1 MAQEIKTSRPG
12 APLDGAVVQK
22 FRASVRGQVI
32 GPNDAGYDETRKVF
46 NGMIDRRPALI
57 ARCADAADVQHAVTF
72 AGEQGLLL
80 SVRAGGHSVNGY
92 GVCDGGLM
100 IDLSPMKGIQVDPQ
114 AQTAVA
120 EPGVVWGEF
129 DAATQEHG
137 LAVTGGRIPG
147 TGVAGLTLGSGSG
160 WLERKLGYTVDN
172 LLGAEVVTAD
182 GRLVRASEDENQ
194 DLFWGLRGGGGNFG
208 IATSLRFKLHRI
220 GPIVYGGMLAFTRD
234 RAREILRTYHGFMET
249 APDDV
254 GGALALITA
263 PPEPFV
269 PQDVQGKPVIAM
281 IVCYTGDPADGDK
294 AIRPLLDLDP
304 ALRMV
309 QPMPYVAVQ
318 YLLQPMNPPGMRNY
332 WKAEMYPELP
342 EAALDTLIDA
352 AAEPPSPLTTIIVQP
367 LGGAVHRVPDDATAI
382 GWRSAKWALHILGM
396 WPDANEDDR
405 NIAWVRNVAQA
416 VTPWAQ
422 DGAYLNYL
430 MDEGEQAVRDSFGRH
445 YQRMVDLKNK
455 YDPTNLFHMNQN
467 IKPNGARP

>member
-1 MAQEIKTSRPG
+1 MTQTQISETAVEEFTRDFRGVLLRPG
-12 APLDGAVVQK
+12 
-22 FRASVRGQVI
+22 
-32 GPNDAGYDETRKVF
+32 DAGYDEARAVF
-46 NGMIDRRPALI
+46 NGMIDRCPALI
-57 ARCADAADVQHAVTF
+57 ARCADRADVQRAVTL
-72 AGEQGLLL
+72 APEQGLTV

-100 IDLSPMKGIQVDPQ
+100 IDLSLMKGIKVDPQ
-114 AQTAVA
+114 TQTAVA

-182 GRLVRASEDENQ
+182 GRLVRASADENPE
-194 DLFWGLRGGGGNFG
+194 LFWGLRGGGGNFG
-208 IATSLRFKLHRI
+208 IVTSFRFQLHRV
-220 GPIVYGGMLAFTRD
+220 GPIVYGGMLAFTRE
-234 RAREILRTYHGFMET
+234 RAAEILPAYRSFLET

-263 PPEPFV
+263 PPAPFV
-269 PQDVQGKPVIAM
+269 PAHLQGQPAIAM
-281 IVCYTGDPADGDK
+281 VVCYTGDPAEGEK
-294 AIRPLLDLDP
+294 AIQPLLDLDP
-304 ALRMV
+304 VVRMV

-318 YLLQPMNPPGMRNY
+318 ALLEPMNPPGMRNY
-332 WKAEMYPELP
+332 WKADMYPELP
-342 EAALDTLIDA
+342 DVALDALIDA
-352 AAEPPSPLTTIIVQP
+352 AAEPLSPLTAIIVQP
-367 LGGAVHRVPDDATAI
+367 LGGAVHRVPDDATAM

-396 WPDANEDDR
+396 WPDAAADER

-416 VTPWAQ
+416 LKPWAG

-445 YQRMVDLKNK
+445 YQRMVALKNK
-455 YDPTNLFHMNQN
+455 YDPANLFHLNQN
-467 IKPNGARP
+467 ISPAGNGHK

>member
-1 MAQEIKTSRPG
+1 MTQTQISETAVEEFTRDFRGVLLRPG
-12 APLDGAVVQK
+12 
-22 FRASVRGQVI
+22 
-32 GPNDAGYDETRKVF
+32 DAGYDEARAVF
-46 NGMIDRRPALI
+46 NGMIDRCPALI
-57 ARCADAADVQHAVTF
+57 ARCADRADVQRAVTL
-72 AGEQGLLL
+72 APEQGLTV

-100 IDLSPMKGIQVDPQ
+100 IDLSLMKGIKVDPQ
-114 AQTAVA
+114 TQTAVA

-182 GRLVRASEDENQ
+182 GRLVRASADENPE
-194 DLFWGLRGGGGNFG
+194 LFWGLRGGGGNFG
-208 IATSLRFKLHRI
+208 IVTSFRFQLHRI
-220 GPIVYGGMLAFTRD
+220 GPIVYGGMLAFTRE
-234 RAREILRTYHGFMET
+234 RAREIARAYRGFLET

-263 PPEPFV
+263 PPAPFV
-269 PQDVQGKPVIAM
+269 PEHLQGQPAIAM
-281 IVCYTGDPADGDK
+281 VVCYTGDPAEGEK
-294 AIRPLLDLDP
+294 AIQPLLDLDP
-304 ALRMV
+304 VVRMV

-318 YLLQPMNPPGMRNY
+318 ALLEPMNPPGMRNY
-332 WKAEMYPELP
+332 WKADMYPELP
-342 EAALDTLIDA
+342 DVALDALIDA
-352 AAEPPSPLTTIIVQP
+352 AAQPLSPLTAIIVQP
-367 LGGAVHRVPDDATAI
+367 LGGAVHRVPDDATAM

-396 WPDANEDDR
+396 WPDAAADER

-416 VTPWAQ
+416 LKPWAG

-445 YQRMVDLKNK
+445 YQRMVALKSK
-455 YDPTNLFHMNQN
+455 YDPANLFHLNQN
-467 IKPNGARP
+467 ISPAGNGHK

>member
-1 MAQEIKTSRPG
+1 MAQQVKTSRG
-12 APLDGAVVQK
+12 STALDEATIEEL
-22 FRASVRGQVI
+22 RASVRGQVI
-32 GPNDAGYDETRKVF
+32 GPNDAGYDETRRVF

-57 ARCADAADVQHAVTF
+57 ARCADTADVQRAVKF
-72 AGEQGLLL
+72 AREQGLLL

-100 IDLSPMKGIQVDPQ
+100 LDLSLMKGIQVDPQ

-120 EPGVVWGEF
+120 EPGVVWGEL
-129 DAATQEHG
+129 DAATQAHG

-182 GRLVRASEDENQ
+182 GRLVRSNADENA

-208 IATSLRFKLHRI
+208 IVTSFRLKLHPI
-220 GPIVYGGMLAFTRD
+220 GPIVYGGMLAFRRE
-234 RAREILRTYHGFMET
+234 RARKIVRAYRGFMET

-269 PQDVQGKPVIAM
+269 PQDVQGKPAIAM
-281 IVCYTGDPADGDK
+281 VVCYTGDPNKGEE
-294 AIRPLLDLDP
+294 AIRPLLELKP
-304 ALRMV
+304 PLRMV

-318 YLLQPMNPPGMRNY
+318 GLLEPMNPPGMRNY
-332 WKAEMYPELP
+332 WKADMYPKLP
-342 EAALDTLIDA
+342 DAALDALVDT

-367 LGGAVHRVPDDATAI
+367 LGGAVHRVADDATAM
-382 GWRSAKWALHILGM
+382 GWRSAKWAVHVLGM
-396 WPDANEDDR
+396 WPDASEDDR

-416 VTPWAQ
+416 LKPWAQ

-445 YQRMVDLKNK
+445 YQRMVDLKSK
-455 YDPTNLFHMNQN
+455 YDPTNLFQMNQN
-467 IKPNGARP
+467 IKPNGARG